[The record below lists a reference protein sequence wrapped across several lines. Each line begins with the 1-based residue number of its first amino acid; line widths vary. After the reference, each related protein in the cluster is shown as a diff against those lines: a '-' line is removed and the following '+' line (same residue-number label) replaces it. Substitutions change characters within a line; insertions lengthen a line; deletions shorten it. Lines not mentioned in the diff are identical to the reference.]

1 MNRSVKV
8 AVAVLALTSFLAAP
22 SVGLAKSGV
31 DLRAELTPC
40 CGDPEPQAE
49 GKKAEFK
56 TQTKNSGN
64 TGVANL
70 RIEVEIP
77 IPSAGL
83 GITDPAAADIR
94 VVFSRGGVGD
104 YAECFMVLDEDE
116 DDKAKFELR
125 IQQLSQNGT
134 TIIKKAVG
142 QCDIDLATDG
152 VQSGVPGVLDG
163 DLATV
168 SSVVEA
174 TSTDFLQGTFAQ
186 H

>member
-40 CGDPEPQAE
+40 CGAPEPQAE
-49 GKKAEFK
+49 GKKAELK
-56 TQTKNSGN
+56 TQTKNGGN
-64 TGVANL
+64 TRVDKL

-94 VVFSRGGVGD
+94 VVFSRGGGD

-116 DDKAKFELR
+116 GDKAKFELR
-125 IQQLSQNGT
+125 IVQLSQNGT

-142 QCDIDLATDG
+142 QCDIDLATAG
-152 VQSGVPGVLDG
+152 VQPGVPGVLDG

-168 SSVVEA
+168 SSVVAA
-174 TSTDFLQGTFAQ
+174 TPIDFLQGTFAQ